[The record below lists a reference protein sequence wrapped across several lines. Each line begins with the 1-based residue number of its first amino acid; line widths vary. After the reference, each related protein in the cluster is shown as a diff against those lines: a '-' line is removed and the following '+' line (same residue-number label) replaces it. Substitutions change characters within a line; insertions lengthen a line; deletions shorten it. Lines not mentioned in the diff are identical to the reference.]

1 MESTGRYSICEEIL
15 NATTHGIGALLSAA
29 ALALLI
35 VFASMY
41 GNVWH
46 IVSFSIYG
54 ATLIILYLFST
65 LYHSFQNQRIKS
77 VFKILDH
84 SAIYLLI
91 AGTYT
96 PFALVTLRGSL
107 GWTIFGITWGLAIVG
122 VIFKAFFVKRFKKI
136 STTTYLLMGWIIVFA
151 FNPLSSNLSA
161 NGIRL
166 LVIGG
171 ILYSAGAIF
180 YMIKK
185 IPFNHAIFHLFV
197 LGGSICHFFSILFY
211 VLPLKVW
218 SLKWRG
224 PYG

>member
-1 MESTGRYSICEEIL
+1 MESTSKYSISEEIL

-29 ALALLI
+29 ALTLLI

-41 GNVWH
+41 GSVWH

-54 ATLIILYLFST
+54 ATLILLYLFST
-65 LYHSFQNQRIKS
+65 LYHSFQNQRVKS

-96 PFALVTLRGSL
+96 PFTLVTLRGSL
-107 GWTIFGITWGLAIVG
+107 GWTIFGVTWGLAIMG
-122 VIFKAFFVKRFKKI
+122 VIFKAFFVKKFKKI
-136 STTTYLLMGWIIVFA
+136 STATYVLMGWIIVLA

-180 YMIKK
+180 YLIKK

-211 VLPLKVW
+211 VLPLKV
-218 SLKWRG
+218 
-224 PYG
+224 